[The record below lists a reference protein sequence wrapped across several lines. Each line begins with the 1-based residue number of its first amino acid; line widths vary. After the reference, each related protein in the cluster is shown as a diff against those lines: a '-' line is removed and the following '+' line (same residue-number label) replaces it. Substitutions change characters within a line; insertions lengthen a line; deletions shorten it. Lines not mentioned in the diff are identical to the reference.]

1 MSCPTVSVIQ
11 SNECIGNSLASINE
25 NFASLSDGIC
35 DNIDR
40 IVEIEQDIT
49 NLTDQLNA
57 LSGLVTPGA
66 AKAWVVFDAT
76 REANTGTVNPL
87 GNRLIRNS
95 YNVSSVLKYSTDP
108 GLFEVTFTTSLAN
121 TNYGVIATCSEKA
134 AVGGNFVWAQPSLR
148 DPSYAQLY
156 IRSITASLTADP
168 EYVSVVVI

>member
-35 DNIDR
+35 NNINTITD
-40 IVEIEQDIT
+40 IEDDIT
-49 NLTDQLNA
+49 NLRTQLYA

-66 AKAWVVFDAT
+66 ARAWVVFNAT
-76 REANTGTVNPL
+76 RNTANTVTPL

-108 GLFEVTFTTSLAN
+108 GLFEATFTTSLAN

-148 DPSYAQLY
+148 DPSSVRLY
-156 IRSITASLTADP
+156 IRSITTSQVADP
-168 EYVSVVVI
+168 EYVSVIVI